1 VDQVNYLLANDSY
14 WKNEY
19 TADNVD
25 HVDHTVFRSAGRIL
39 KPDFNLPNNH
49 EKLLD
54 FGCGTGAAV
63 NYYNKLGFEAFGVDS
78 SATAIIKAKSRYPN
92 ISDNFLQINMNPFM
106 NHEHYVAKK
115 YTVVTAFQSLYYFD
129 KLHFHEVVRSLHKML
144 EPGGVFIATMMSR
157 LSAQFYLNSQNTK
170 DSYLREVN
178 FSDKR
183 QKIEKYFMSF
193 IEDEDDLK
201 NKFDLFKPVHIGYY
215 SAKFRSDEGD
225 GHHYI
230 FCGTKK

>member
-1 VDQVNYLLANDSY
+1 
-14 WKNEY
+14 
-19 TADNVD
+19 
-25 HVDHTVFRSAGRIL
+25 
-39 KPDFNLPNNH
+39 
-49 EKLLD
+49 
-54 FGCGTGAAV
+54 
-63 NYYNKLGFEAFGVDS
+63 
-78 SATAIIKAKSRYPN
+78 
-92 ISDNFLQINMNPFM
+92 MNPFM

-129 KLHFHEVVRSLHKML
+129 KLNFDEVVRSLHKML

-157 LSAQFYLNSQNTK
+157 LSAQFYLNSQKTN

-215 SAKFRSDEGD
+215 SAKFRNDEGD

>member
-25 HVDHTVFRSAGRIL
+25 HTVFRSAGRIL
-39 KPDFNLPNNH
+39 KPDFNLPNKH

-78 SATAIIKAKSRYPN
+78 SATAIIAAKSRYLN

-106 NHEHYVAKK
+106 NYEHYVAKK
-115 YTVVTAFQSLYYFD
+115 YTVATAFQSLYYFN
-129 KLHFHEVVRSLHKML
+129 KLDFHEVVRSLHKML

-157 LSAQFYLNSQNTK
+157 LSAQFYLNSQKTN

-215 SAKFRSDEGD
+215 SAKFRNDEGD